1 MTKINA
7 TMVTRLITGKIM
19 PIRNRIV
26 EIIEH
31 TKFHIP
37 IFVVLSTLIAV
48 TLVSVMIL
56 YIGPWKRK
64 YISFT
69 KSEMDTKT
77 TKTLKGLL
85 DALSVQELL

>member
-1 MTKINA
+1 
-7 TMVTRLITGKIM
+7 
-19 PIRNRIV
+19 
-26 EIIEH
+26 
-31 TKFHIP
+31 
-37 IFVVLSTLIAV
+37 
-48 TLVSVMIL
+48 MIL

-85 DALSVQELL
+85 DALSVQELLLNQIGLLN